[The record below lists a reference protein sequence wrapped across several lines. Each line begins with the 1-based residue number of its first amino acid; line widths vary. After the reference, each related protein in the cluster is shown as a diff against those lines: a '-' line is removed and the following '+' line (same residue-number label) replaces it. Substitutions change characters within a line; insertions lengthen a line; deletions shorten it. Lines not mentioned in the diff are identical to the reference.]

1 MKIIFLTLSASLL
14 LAACGKKETAPAP
27 AAAPA
32 QQQAAAGAENSRT
45 YFSLPGASGGK
56 VDLASYSGKPVMVF
70 FFSETCPYC
79 RQAGPF
85 VEKIYSKYGPKGLN
99 VVGICV
105 EDSAEA
111 ALGFAKATGVTFPL
125 AYGGARTSALY
136 RTRGVP
142 YIFLLDRNHDVY
154 DVWEGYDQEADQSV
168 ISGVENLLAGKKR
181 S

>member
-1 MKIIFLTLSASLL
+1 MKTLYLALSASLL
-14 LAACGKKETAPAP
+14 LAACGKKESAPATATTP
-27 AAAPA
+27 QQQTAAANT
-32 QQQAAAGAENSRT
+32 ENSRT

-70 FFSETCPYC
+70 FFSESCPYC

-105 EDSAEA
+105 EDTPEA

-142 YIFLLDRNHDVY
+142 YIFLLDKNHDFY
-154 DVWEGYDQEADQSV
+154 DVWEGYDPEADQSIV
-168 ISGVENLLAGKKR
+168 SGVENLLAGKKR